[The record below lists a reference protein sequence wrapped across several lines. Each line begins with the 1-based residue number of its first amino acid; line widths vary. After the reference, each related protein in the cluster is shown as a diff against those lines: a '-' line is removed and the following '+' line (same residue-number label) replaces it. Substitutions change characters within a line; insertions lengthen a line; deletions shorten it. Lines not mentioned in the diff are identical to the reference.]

1 MNNSLKLD
9 EKNLK
14 VNETNIDEGN
24 GKRNEKN
31 KINKTQNKN
40 DIDTNILNLKIISK
54 IREYDKLNTQQES
67 NLLEINSPKMFQ
79 GLGRWFNS
87 ENRNITMEKL
97 NEILGKTFEIT
108 DKLIFEE
115 KKVNRNHG
123 LNNMDLEENNSQI
136 FQRFILEM
144 TNSLS
149 GLENLKK
156 TYSEDILISSQ
167 LDLLISKLNN
177 RLEKMNKLVKLNL

>member
-1 MNNSLKLD
+1 MNDSLKMD
-9 EKNLK
+9 EKK
-14 VNETNIDEGN
+14 EVNDTNISVKN
-24 GKRNEKN
+24 GKRNENN

-54 IREYDKLNTQQES
+54 IREYDKLNTQQDS

-87 ENRNITMEKL
+87 ESRNITMEKL

-115 KKVNRNHG
+115 KKINRNHG
-123 LNNMDLEENNSQI
+123 LNNLDLEENNSQI